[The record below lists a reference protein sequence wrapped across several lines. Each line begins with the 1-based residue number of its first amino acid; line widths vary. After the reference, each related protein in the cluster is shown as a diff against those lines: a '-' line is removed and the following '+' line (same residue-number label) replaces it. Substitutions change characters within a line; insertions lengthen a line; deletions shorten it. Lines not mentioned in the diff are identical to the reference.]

1 MEDTTMKTNR
11 WLAYVWMF
19 AGVTGF
25 AAAVSAETP
34 PEIDAGAAAVL
45 HEFYAARPEHH
56 QLADKAAAMLVFPRV
71 TKAGV
76 GIGGSYGEGVLLVHG
91 RTVGYYKVG
100 SASVG
105 ATLGVA
111 TQSEVIM
118 FMTDDARDRF
128 LRSRGWTVG
137 ADAAVAVLSIGAGG
151 HYDSELLHK
160 PVLGFVFGE
169 KGLMG
174 DLSLEGSK
182 ITRIGA

>member
-1 MEDTTMKTNR
+1 MKTNR
-11 WLAYVWMF
+11 WLACAWIL

-25 AAAVSAETP
+25 AAAVSAESP
-34 PEIDAGAAAVL
+34 PEIDAGAEAVL
-45 HEFYAARPEHH
+45 HDFYAARPEHH
-56 QLADKAAAMLVFPRV
+56 QLAEKAAAMLVFPHV

-76 GIGGSYGEGVLLVHG
+76 GVGGGYGEGVLLIHG
-91 RTVGYYKVG
+91 RTAGYYKVG

-118 FMTDDARDRF
+118 FMTDAARDRF
-128 LRSRGWTVG
+128 IKSSGWTVG
-137 ADAAVAVLSIGAGG
+137 ADAAVAVMSIGAGG
-151 HYDSELLHK
+151 HYDSELLRK

-182 ITRIGA
+182 ITKIGA